1 MDPQEIREQLEE
13 LNPEALFADGFD
25 EALVGIGQQF
35 NKHLPVYSY
44 QACVAVL
51 IGQGLSESEA
61 VEHMEFNVV
70 GAYVG
75 EHTPIFL
82 H

>member
-1 MDPQEIREQLEE
+1 MDPHEIREQLSE

-35 NKHLPVYSY
+35 NKHMAVYSY

-51 IGQGLSESEA
+51 IGQGLTEEQA
-61 VEHMEFNVV
+61 IEHMEFNVV

-75 EHTPIFL
+75 EFTPIFL